1 MLREDSRDRLA
12 DCVPLHDA
20 LLHCLYWLVGVDCS
34 RLSTAAELFSPV
46 LPPPFPLPLGAVSND
61 VRPAPV
67 IASAAAVGEQQQLC
81 SLDSFSPSSPAPAPA
96 RCLVPIRRPTTTG
109 RRPLRWTQSANNQCQ
124 IPIYITATNNT
135 SIIKEE
141 ETKVGGL
148 FFLAIT

>member
-1 MLREDSRDRLA
+1 MRENSRDRLA
-12 DCVPLHDA
+12 DCVPLLDA

-46 LPPPFPLPLGAVSND
+46 LPPSFPLPLGAVSND

-67 IASAAAVGEQQQLC
+67 IASAAAAVGEQQQLC
-81 SLDSFSPSSPAPAPA
+81 SLDSSSPSPAPATA
-96 RCLVPIRRPTTTG
+96 HCLVPIRPTTTG

-148 FFLAIT
+148 FFF